1 MEVPESGVQDAIFL
15 VFKGWSERSLG
26 ALAPAFENNED
37 RILHPALMTH
47 RAQHMLMYGMRRE
60 GDLQW
65 CYIFLQYLL
74 RFSDILQYSIVFL
87 DPRAVFEFPRV
98 FF

>member
-1 MEVPESGVQDAIFL
+1 MEVPDSGVQDAIFL
-15 VFKGWSERSLG
+15 VLKGWSQRSLG

-65 CYIFLQYLL
+65 CSIFLQYLL
-74 RFSDILQYSIVFL
+74 HFSDILQYSIVFL
-87 DPRAVFEFPRV
+87 DPWVVF
-98 FF
+98 